1 MTDLKAKVAYLQGLS
16 TGLDLDANS
25 KEHKLFNGIIEVLD
39 EFADS
44 VVELEEE
51 QEQLEDYLETID
63 EDLYHLEGEI
73 YEDDDLDDFIEVRCS
88 KCGETVYFDS
98 HIPED
103 EDVVEV
109 ICPTCDEVVFVNDEG
124 FQSEDKPETLDGQV
138 AESKP
143 NTRHDDI

>member
-1 MTDLKAKVAYLQGLS
+1 MTDLKARVAYLQGLS
-16 TGLDLDANS
+16 AGLDLDADS
-25 KEHKLFNGIIEVLD
+25 KERKLLNGIIEVLD

-73 YEDDDLDDFIEVRCS
+73 YEDNDLDDFIEVSCP

-103 EDVVEV
+103 EDVLEV
-109 ICPTCDEVVFVNDEG
+109 ICPTCDEVVFVNDKG
-124 FQSEDKPETLDGQV
+124 FQTEDKPEKLEGQV
-138 AESKP
+138 AESKI
-143 NTRHDDI
+143 NTSNDDI